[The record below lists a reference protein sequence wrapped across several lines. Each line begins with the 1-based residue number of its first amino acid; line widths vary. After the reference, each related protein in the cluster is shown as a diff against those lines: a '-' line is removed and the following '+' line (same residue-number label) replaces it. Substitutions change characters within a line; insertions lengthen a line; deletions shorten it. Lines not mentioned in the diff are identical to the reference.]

1 MSNDDQL
8 AEQLR
13 RMATRSMERRAAA
26 VDTDAA
32 LNDHRVRLDSLRVPD
47 RRDRRWLAAAAAV
60 VVVAAGITAIAWPRD
75 GGNPETDARPL
86 AERLEALGEE
96 PAETLSAPWWRGAV
110 EASPATHF
118 TLDGEEVDAPDLF
131 VVGDVVAVNGLTGF
145 SSNEGPLTADDLVD
159 FNSSDAVIDIVV
171 VTIEVD
177 DGVAEND
184 QPLPDQVDFVLGL
197 PAPTDLMS
205 LEQELSGRVGAILF
219 RTQYLDQTLAGRLDG
234 ALYDVLDGYF
244 LGRVQGDEVVFGEF
258 FPPSEF
264 FGVETVRIREII
276 VGAGDIEM
284 VTRNGEPTRVD

>member
-26 VDTDAA
+26 VDTDAG
-32 LNDHRVRLDSLRVPD
+32 LNDHRVRLDSLRVPN
-47 RRDRRWLAAAAAV
+47 RRDRRWHAAAAAV
-60 VVVAAGITAIAWPRD
+60 VVVAAGITAIAWPR
-75 GGNPETDARPL
+75 GSGEPETDARPL
-86 AERLEALGEE
+86 VERLEALGEE
-96 PAETLSAPWWRGAV
+96 PASFSVPWWRGAV

-131 VVGDVVAVNGLTGF
+131 VVGEVVAVNGLTGF
-145 SSNEGPLTADDLVD
+145 SSNEGPLTVDDLVG

-197 PAPTDLMS
+197 PAPTDLPS

-219 RTQYLDQTLAGRLDG
+219 RIQYLEQTLAGRLEGD
-234 ALYDVLDGYF
+234 LYDVLDGHF
-244 LGRVQGDEVVFGEF
+244 LGRVQADELVFGEF
-258 FPPSEF
+258 FPPAEF
-264 FGVETVRIREII
+264 LGAETVRISEVIA
-276 VGAGDIEM
+276 GAGDIEM
-284 VTRNGEPTRVD
+284 VTRGGVPTRVG